1 MFAQKYL
8 MKPLVAQC
16 KEQLFGTITNEN
28 VFDIIKTSYFIDDK
42 DTVETELMAAAPIRF
57 HEILVQNLLS
67 KNHVLL
73 KGAALIKVRPLIP
86 FLR

>member
-1 MFAQKYL
+1 MVMWFGVFDFKHNL
-8 MKPLVAQC
+8 KQC
-16 KEQLFGTITNEN
+16 KIKVKITYCLF
-28 VFDIIKTSYFIDDK
+28 
-42 DTVETELMAAAPIRF
+42 TVETELMAAAPIRF